1 MAYHDAH
8 TASATDLPH
17 RLLDGIK
24 AVFSFIGMSLVA
36 AAQANRRVKLV
47 EQLSAKSDAE
57 LAEMGMRRE
66 DIVRHVFADVSHI

>member
-1 MAYHDAH
+1 MAYHDTH